1 MQSVALGYTSVPT
14 ESLGILIM
22 LFKAWLSV
30 RYLVSILQT
39 SDFSI
44 VLFWRPLILYLKIFL
59 HNFSGTLKKPA
70 IWIPDK
76 NLSVQFCIHKTK
88 SWAE

>member
-1 MQSVALGYTSVPT
+1 MQSVALGYTSVPA

-39 SDFSI
+39 SDISI
-44 VLFWRPLILYLKIFL
+44 VLKTFDFDSEEFLTQFFWHFERNSHL
-59 HNFSGTLKKPA
+59 N
-70 IWIPDK
+70 
-76 NLSVQFCIHKTK
+76 
-88 SWAE
+88 SW